1 MPTDIYTF
9 SNAAVNH
16 LLDNWEH
23 SPVTRAGMGGFDLTG
38 VAQGDLFALQVPFIE
53 VTVHDAAHAPAGIN
67 YQSGTK
73 TQGFIDINIYTPLD
87 TGDAE
92 LVRLAGLLYSVYER
106 KRINEAQVRPALR
119 ALRPY
124 EYRGKLCKSISFPFE
139 FFSGPVR

>member
-1 MPTDIYTF
+1 MPTNIYTF

-23 SPVTRAGMGGFDLTG
+23 SPVTRSGIGGFDMTG
-38 VAQGDLFALQVPFIE
+38 VVQGDLFSLQVSFIE
-53 VTVHDAAHAPAGIN
+53 ISVYAAAHTPTGIN

-92 LVRLAGLLYSVYER
+92 LVRLASLLYPVYER
-106 KRINEAQVRPALR
+106 KRINDAQVRSALR
-119 ALRPY
+119 ATRPY